1 MKNSKNKKL
10 FTYMVVGALV
20 IALSIS
26 CKNEETTGSGD
37 IIGETNQNHPLQ
49 GIYSNGYYN
58 SYAAVTNNGS
68 YCSIIGKAYYSEQVS
83 VNFDITV
90 MNWYQEYG
98 DKFAYAGSSSR
109 DGEAT
114 IKSPTTDYFQ
124 VSYDAGNGLLRVD
137 IRTNINEIYTTSYLS
152 KQ

>member
-1 MKNSKNKKL
+1 MKSKQIIIMLLSFIIL
-10 FTYMVVGALV
+10 FA
-20 IALSIS
+20 IS
-26 CKNEETTGSGD
+26 CKNDDKTGSGD

-98 DKFAYAGSSSR
+98 DNFAYAGSSSR

-114 IKSPTTDYFQ
+114 INRPTTDYFQ
-124 VSYDAGNGLLRVD
+124 VSYDAGKGSLRVN
-137 IRTNINEIYTTSYLS
+137 IRTNVNEIYTTSYLS

>member
-1 MKNSKNKKL
+1 MYNFKKL

-20 IALSIS
+20 MALSIS
-26 CKNEETTGSGD
+26 CKNDEKTGSGD
-37 IIGETNQNHPLQ
+37 IIGETNQNHPPQ

-58 SYAAVTNNGS
+58 SYAGVTNNGS

-83 VNFDITV
+83 VNSDITV

-98 DKFAYAGSSSR
+98 NTSSYAGSSSR

-114 IKSPTTDYFQ
+114 INSPTTDYFQ

-137 IRTNINEIYTTSYLS
+137 IRTNANEIYTTSYLS